1 MRASHMS
8 IDEFY
13 KTPEWHRL
21 TVQQRF
27 FVQSYLASGN
37 DRLFAT
43 NCAYGSATDEIARTT
58 SYHIIQRKKIQAAL
72 NRYWN
77 RGPRELF
84 LDQLQA
90 DIKASKGAARL
101 KLQRLY
107 AKVLTGGKLPSKKR
121 GKRT

>member
-43 NCAYGSATDEIARTT
+43 HCAYNAEGESARTA
-58 SYHIIQRKKIQAAL
+58 SYHIMRQKKIRAAL

-77 RGPRELF
+77 RSPQDIF
-84 LDQLQA
+84 LEGLRA
-90 DIKASKGAARL
+90 DIKASKPGTLARATFKATL
-101 KLQRLY
+101 AQ
-107 AKVLTGGKLPSKKR
+107 VLAGGKL
-121 GKRT
+121 

>member
-1 MRASHMS
+1 MS

-21 TVQQRF
+21 SVQQRF

-43 NCAYGSATDEIARTT
+43 HCAYNSEGESARTA
-58 SYHIIQRKKIQAAL
+58 SYHIMRQKKIQAAL

-77 RGPRELF
+77 RGPRELI
-84 LDQLQA
+84 LEDLER
-90 DIKASKGAARL
+90 DIVAAKPKSAAKRM
-101 KLQRLY
+101 LQRLY
-107 AKVLTGGKLPSKKR
+107 AKVLAGGKLPKKSKGAK
-121 GKRT
+121 K

>member
-1 MRASHMS
+1 MS

-21 TVQQRF
+21 SVQQKF

-43 NCAYGSATDEIARTT
+43 HCAYNAEGESARTV
-58 SYHIIQRKKIQAAL
+58 SYHIMRQKKIQAAL

-77 RGPRELF
+77 RSLRDIEIQELE
-84 LDQLQA
+84 A
-90 DIKASKGAARL
+90 DIKASKPGSLARAAFKEML
-101 KLQRLY
+101 AQVQ
-107 AKVLTGGKLPSKKR
+107 AGGKLPKRSKKS
-121 GKRT
+121 